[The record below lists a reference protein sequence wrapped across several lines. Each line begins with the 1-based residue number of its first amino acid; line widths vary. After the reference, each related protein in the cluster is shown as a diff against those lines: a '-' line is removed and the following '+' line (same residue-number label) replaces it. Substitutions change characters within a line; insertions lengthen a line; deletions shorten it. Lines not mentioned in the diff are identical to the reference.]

1 MSDLRPDEQVIS
13 QAIELG
19 LSTQIE
25 TAEALNVEVHTDL
38 LKVAQGEA
46 DSVAIDGK
54 GVVLQPDVRVEQM
67 ALRTDRLAINPLSAL
82 LGQVKFKEPLN
93 AQARMVLTSDDL
105 NRAMN
110 SDFVQ
115 SKLAAIDLVVEGVTI
130 PIEMQPPL
138 AIDLSVPGK
147 MRFSGTML
155 AHYPDGIRPTSFT
168 AVCCPRQGN
177 QPPLLES
184 FDCQPGQGVTIPFTI
199 ALMQKAQD
207 LLKSPYLGLEGM
219 ILHIKELTVIDDSLI
234 LSGEALLAEIPAM

>member
-1 MSDLRPDEQVIS
+1 MSDLRPDEQMIS

-25 TAEALNVEVHTDL
+25 TAEDLNVEVHTDL

-67 ALRTDRLAINPLSAL
+67 ELKTDRLAINPLSVL
-82 LGQVKFKEPLN
+82 LGQVKLKEPLN
-93 AQARMVLTSDDL
+93 AQARMVLTSEDL

-110 SDFVQ
+110 SEFVQ
-115 SKLAAIDLVVEGVTI
+115 SKMSTISLEVEGVSI

-138 AIDLSVPGK
+138 AIDLSIPGK
-147 MRFSGTML
+147 MRFSGTLL
-155 AHYPDGIRPTSFT
+155 AHYPDGTRPTSFT
-168 AVCCPRQGN
+168 ALCCPRQGDR
-177 QPPLLES
+177 PPLLEA

-199 ALMQKAQD
+199 ALMRKAQE
-207 LLKSPYLGLEGM
+207 LLKSPYLALEGM
-219 ILHIKELTVIDDSLI
+219 ILHIKELAIVDETLI
-234 LSGEALLAEIPAM
+234 LSGEALLTEIPSM

>member
-25 TAEALNVEVHTDL
+25 TAEDLNVEVHTDL

-67 ALRTDRLAINPLSAL
+67 ELTTDHLAINPLSVL
-82 LGQVKFKEPLN
+82 LGQIKLKEPLN
-93 AQARMVLTSDDL
+93 AQARMVLTNEDL
-105 NRAMN
+105 NRALN

-115 SKLAAIDLVVEGVTI
+115 SKLAAIELEVEGVTI

-138 AIDLSVPGK
+138 AIDLSTPGK
-147 MRFSGTML
+147 MSFSGTML
-155 AHYPDGIRPTSFT
+155 AHYPDGTRPTSFT
-168 AVCCPRQGN
+168 ALVCPRQDDRL
-177 QPPLLES
+177 PLLES
-184 FDCQPGQGVTIPFTI
+184 FVCQPDQGVTIPFTI
-199 ALMQKAQD
+199 ALMLKAQE
-207 LLKSPYLGLEGM
+207 LLKSPYLALEGM
-219 ILHIKELTVIDDSLI
+219 ILHIKELAIVDENLI
-234 LSGEALLAEIPAM
+234 LSGEALLAEIPSV

>member
-19 LSTQIE
+19 LSSQIE
-25 TAEALNVEVHTDL
+25 TAEDLNVEVHTDL

-46 DSVAIDGK
+46 DSVAIDGT
-54 GVVLQPDVRVEQM
+54 GVVLQPDVRVQQM
-67 ALRTDRLAINPLSAL
+67 ELKTDRLAINPLSVL
-82 LGQVKFKEPLN
+82 LGQIKLKEPLN
-93 AQARMVLTSDDL
+93 AQARMVLTSEDL

-115 SKLAAIDLVVEGVTI
+115 SKMDSIELEVEGVTI

-138 AIDLSVPGK
+138 AIDLSTPGK
-147 MRFSGTML
+147 MSFSGTML
-155 AHYPDGIRPTSFT
+155 AHYPNGTRPTSFT

-184 FDCQPGQGVTIPFTI
+184 FVCVPDQGVTIPFTI
-199 ALMQKAQD
+199 ALMQKAQE
-207 LLKSPYLGLEGM
+207 LLKSPYLALEGM
-219 ILHIKELTVIDDSLI
+219 VLHIKELAIVDNSLI
-234 LSGEALLAEIPAM
+234 LSGEALLAQIPTM